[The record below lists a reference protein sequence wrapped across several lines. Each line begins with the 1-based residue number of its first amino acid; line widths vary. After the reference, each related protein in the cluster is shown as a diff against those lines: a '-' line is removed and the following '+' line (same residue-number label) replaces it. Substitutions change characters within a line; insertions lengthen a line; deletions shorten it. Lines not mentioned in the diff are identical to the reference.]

1 MDEAE
6 RCEELVLIRDGNL
19 LWNDSRQK
27 LMEVTK
33 ASSVSDAFVS
43 MIKREA

>member
-6 RCEELVLIRDGNL
+6 RCSELVLIRDGEL

-27 LMEVTK
+27 LLEQTK
-33 ASSVSDAFVS
+33 TDSVGDAFVV
-43 MIKREA
+43 MIGDAV